1 MILNRVYE
9 NNKCDESPIERAD
22 SYATS
27 VPNRQL
33 KLSLAQLCRS
43 INAKCSKILKMKES
57 KRKPRLSSCITIY
70 PMPDSH
76 DLIFSF
82 QLTIH

>member
-1 MILNRVYE
+1 MCFYYVQY
-9 NNKCDESPIERAD
+9 NKCDESPIERAD

-57 KRKPRLSSCITIY
+57 KRKHRLSSCITIY